1 MRVSLMT
8 YPFKHEYVYLDELDH
23 HLMKTGLL
31 ILITGQSFAL
41 SRKCKQ
47 QFQECMQPNRLT
59 QIL

>member
-1 MRVSLMT
+1 MT
-8 YPFKHEYVYLDELDH
+8 YPFEHEYVYLDELDH

>member
-1 MRVSLMT
+1 MT
-8 YPFKHEYVYLDELDH
+8 YPFKHEYVYLDELD
-23 HLMKTGLL
+23 LNENWFININYRAM
-31 ILITGQSFAL
+31 FAL